1 MKPRIISNITSLK
14 ERPNAFEFHVV
25 LVSPLGVT
33 EEYVFFACSLA
44 QCVTQCTALINYMF
58 LHKFTSA
65 VYIFPTEST
74 TTYRNVYRRVNGSR
88 GDYRMLLC
96 KPDTPLTL
104 EDVRAY
110 YIGY

>member
-1 MKPRIISNITSLK
+1 MKQTIISTITSLK
-14 ERPNAFEFHVV
+14 ERPNASQFLVAFDSGMGRKEEF
-25 LVSPLGVT
+25 LFIGITLS
-33 EEYVFFACSLA
+33 

-58 LHKFTSA
+58 ACKGATV
-65 VYIFPTEST
+65 VYIFPTDST
-74 TTYRNVYRRVNGSR
+74 TTYRTVYGRVNGSR

-96 KPDTPLTL
+96 KPNSPLTL

>member
-1 MKPRIISNITSLK
+1 MKQTIISTITSLK
-14 ERPNAFEFHVV
+14 ERPNASQFLVAFDSGMGRTEEFHFI
-25 LVSPLGVT
+25 GN
-33 EEYVFFACSLA
+33 SLA

-58 LHKFTSA
+58 QCNGMFS

-74 TTYRNVYRRVNGSR
+74 TTYRNVYGRVNGSR

-104 EDVRAY
+104 ADVRAY

>member
-1 MKPRIISNITSLK
+1 MKQTIISTITSLK
-14 ERPNAFEFHVV
+14 ERPNATQFLVVFDSGMGRTEEFHFI
-25 LVSPLGVT
+25 GN
-33 EEYVFFACSLA
+33 SLA

-58 LHKFTSA
+58 QCNGMLS

-74 TTYRNVYRRVNGSR
+74 TTYRNVYGRVNGSR

-104 EDVRAY
+104 ADVQAY

>member
-1 MKPRIISNITSLK
+1 MKPIIISNITSLK

-25 LVSPLGVT
+25 LVAPLGVT
-33 EEYVFFACSLA
+33 EEYVFFAGTLA

-58 LHKFTSA
+58 LHKFMSA
-65 VYIFPTEST
+65 VYIFPTESS
-74 TTYRNVYRRVNGSR
+74 TTYRNVYGRVNGSR
-88 GDYRMLLC
+88 GDFKMLLC

>member
-1 MKPRIISNITSLK
+1 MKQTIISTVTSLQ
-14 ERPNAFEFHVV
+14 ERPNASQF
-25 LVSPLGVT
+25 LVAFDSGMGRT
-33 EEYVFFACSLA
+33 EEFLFIGTTLS

-58 LHKFTSA
+58 SVCGMSA

-74 TTYRNVYRRVNGSR
+74 TTYRSVYGRVNGSR

-96 KPDTPLTL
+96 KPDAPLTL
-104 EDVRAY
+104 ADVRAY

>member
-1 MKPRIISNITSLK
+1 MKPIIISNITSLK
-14 ERPNAFEFHVV
+14 ERPNSSQFLVV
-25 LVSPLGVT
+25 FIGYAGRT
-33 EEYVFFACSLA
+33 EEFVFISNTLS

-58 LHKFTSA
+58 QCNAMHS

-74 TTYRNVYRRVNGSR
+74 TTYRNVYGRMDGSR

-96 KPDTPLTL
+96 EPDTPLSL
-104 EDVRAY
+104 ADVRTY

>member
-1 MKPRIISNITSLK
+1 MKQNILSNITSLK
-14 ERPNAFEFHVV
+14 ERPNALQFLVVFIGYAGRMEEFV
-25 LVSPLGVT
+25 LISNTL
-33 EEYVFFACSLA
+33 S

-58 LHKFTSA
+58 QCNAMHT

-74 TTYRNVYRRVNGSR
+74 TTYRNVYGRKDGSH
-88 GDYRMLLC
+88 GDYKMLLC
-96 KPDTPLTL
+96 KPDIPLTV

>member
-14 ERPNAFEFHVV
+14 ERPNASQFLVVFVGSASRKEEF
-25 LVSPLGVT
+25 LFIGITLS
-33 EEYVFFACSLA
+33 

-58 LHKFTSA
+58 SVCGMSA
-65 VYIFPTEST
+65 VYIFPAEST
-74 TTYRNVYRRVNGSR
+74 TTYRSVYGRVDGSR

-96 KPDTPLTL
+96 KPDSPLTL

>member
-1 MKPRIISNITSLK
+1 MKPTIISNIASLK
-14 ERPNAFEFHVV
+14 ERPNASQFIVAFIGYAGRMEEF
-25 LVSPLGVT
+25 
-33 EEYVFFACSLA
+33 VFISNTLS
-44 QCVTQCTALINYMF
+44 QCVTQCAALINYMF
-58 LHKFTSA
+58 QCNAMHT

-74 TTYRNVYRRVNGSR
+74 TTYRNVYGRMDGSH

-104 EDVRAY
+104 ADVRAY

>member
-1 MKPRIISNITSLK
+1 MKQTIISTITSLK
-14 ERPNAFEFHVV
+14 ERPNASQF
-25 LVSPLGVT
+25 LVAFDSGMGRT
-33 EEYVFFACSLA
+33 EEFLYIGNTLS

-58 LHKFTSA
+58 QCHGMFS
-65 VYIFPTEST
+65 VYIFPTESS
-74 TTYRNVYRRVNGSR
+74 TTYRNVYGRVNGSR

-104 EDVRAY
+104 TDVRAY

>member
-1 MKPRIISNITSLK
+1 MKQTIISTITSLK
-14 ERPNAFEFHVV
+14 ERPNASQFLVVFDSGMGRTEEFHFI
-25 LVSPLGVT
+25 GN
-33 EEYVFFACSLA
+33 SLA

-58 LHKFTSA
+58 QCNGMLS

-74 TTYRNVYRRVNGSR
+74 TTYRNVYRRVNSSR

>member
-1 MKPRIISNITSLK
+1 MNPRIISNITSLK

-25 LVSPLGVT
+25 LVAPLGVT

-58 LHKFTSA
+58 LHKFMSA
-65 VYIFPTEST
+65 VYIFSTEST
-74 TTYRNVYRRVNGSR
+74 TTYRNVYGRVNGSR
-88 GDYRMLLC
+88 GDYKMLQC

>member
-14 ERPNAFEFHVV
+14 VRPNAFLFHVV
-25 LVSPLGVT
+25 LVAPLGVT
-33 EEYVFFACSLA
+33 EEYLFIGSSLA
-44 QCVTQCTALINYMF
+44 QCVTHCTALINYMF
-58 LHKFTSA
+58 LHKFMSA
-65 VYIFPTEST
+65 VYIFPAECS
-74 TTYRNVYRRVNGSR
+74 TTYRNVYGRVNGSR